1 VGDKEIDNMIDQNI
15 RVEGSVAAGFESVR
29 DLFATNMGRL
39 IEANS
44 QLCVYVGGV
53 RVVDL
58 WASAVGNEE
67 YSPDNITNV
76 FSSTKNFEAIA
87 MAWLYGQGLFE
98 YGDPVAAYWPEFA
111 GGDKA
116 ATTIADVLRHEAG
129 LAAFNHSIS
138 TSDLRR
144 DRIKEN
150 SIGRVIENH
159 PQAFR
164 KGGGEFRR
172 EYHAITR
179 GWIVNEIFR
188 RIDPAKRT
196 IGEFMEG
203 QLAAPLDADVICGV
217 RDSDLNRIVPLTM
230 PGVGFYVRE
239 SFKSKGRRR
248 IELNALEGLALGARL
263 MRQMRDRTTRGMPAS
278 ILDMGDF
285 TNFSKADIA
294 QGEVP
299 SANGH
304 CSARGLAKVAAV
316 MARGGTWQGQEI
328 LNEKGCQGLH
338 SEPVKADMG
347 FVTTFTQGGV
357 AYFHPLSDESDSL
370 ERSLNEGREGFFGWM
385 GAGGSV
391 FQWHPEYDIGF
402 GYVPTSMAMVD
413 MLNTR
418 GKAYQTEVLRV
429 VR

>member
-1 VGDKEIDNMIDQNI
+1 MEI
-15 RVEGSVAAGFESVR
+15 R
-29 DLFATNMGRL
+29 
-39 IEANS
+39 
-44 QLCVYVGGV
+44 
-53 RVVDL
+53 
-58 WASAVGNEE
+58 W
-67 YSPDNITNV
+67 
-76 FSSTKNFEAIA
+76 
-87 MAWLYGQGLFE
+87 
-98 YGDPVAAYWPEFA
+98 
-111 GGDKA
+111 
-116 ATTIADVLRHEAG
+116 RHEAG
-129 LAAFNHSIS
+129 LAAFNHSIP

-239 SFKSKGRRR
+239 SFKPKGRRR

-263 MRQMRDRTTRGMPAS
+263 VRQMRARTTRGMPAP

-316 MARGGTWQGQEI
+316 MARDGTWQGQEI
-328 LNEKGCQGLH
+328 LNAKGYQGLH
-338 SEPVKADMG
+338 SLPVKADMG

-357 AYFHPLSDESDSL
+357 AYFHPLSDDSDSL